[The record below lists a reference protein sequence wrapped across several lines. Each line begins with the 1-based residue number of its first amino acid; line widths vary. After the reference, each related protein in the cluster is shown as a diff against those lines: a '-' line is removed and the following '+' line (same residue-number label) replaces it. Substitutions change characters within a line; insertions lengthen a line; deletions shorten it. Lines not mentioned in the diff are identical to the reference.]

1 MEFYT
6 VLSDPEVMAKA
17 IKNPDDVVREIDTY
31 VKTSNNVDEQAGSK
45 IKLEC
50 LVSAT
55 CLLFNIYKSRLN
67 ALRIEKLREHAKRGH
82 ESKSRPVRERGKP
95 ADKIIKS
102 DCVPASMIASSAT
115 QIKLAIALFLSTR
128 LSDSM
133 RKSLVAVVANRDDD
147 SNADFLMTLFESQT
161 TMVANIREYIQQQD
175 AESSSVLKKSN
186 ERYIICAM
194 IELSDLL
201 KEKIHCKLAMDINC
215 KKYITYVQQYLD
227 VDRIKT
233 IVPFEPAISRYL
245 KLSIALCSQKTE
257 LRTVHQHFLQD
268 PKGAIDVVIRGL
280 PSLKEKT
287 ISGVSDKG
295 RVFNSDE
302 VYQCHK
308 GPPGYTRDIVATYH
322 KFGPVLYKILTYSD
336 CLYDVIGRTTE
347 TVDQNGFVTKI
358 DELFDR
364 IPWDKRLT
372 MLSEFRAKVVITN
385 INGDDLNNYD
395 GESSDITVGWF
406 NDDGLSCSKTFTMRK
421 PKTIKIKSEGEADV
435 EM

>member
-1 MEFYT
+1 MKFYKD
-6 VLSDPEVMAKA
+6 LSVSESMAKA

-31 VKTSNNVDEQAGSK
+31 VKTSNNVDEQTSSK

-55 CLLFNIYKSRLN
+55 CLLSNIYKSRLN
-67 ALRIEKLREHAKRGH
+67 ALRTDKLRENAKRGH
-82 ESKSRPVRERGKP
+82 ESKSRPVRERGRP
-95 ADKIIKS
+95 AAKISKS
-102 DCVPASMIASSAT
+102 ECVPASMIVSSAT

-133 RKSLVAVVANRDDD
+133 RKALVSIIANQDDD
-147 SNADFLMTLFESQT
+147 SNADVLMTLFESQT
-161 TMVANIREYIQQQD
+161 TMAANIREYIQKHD
-175 AESSSVLKKSN
+175 AVLKKSN

-194 IELSDLL
+194 IELSELL
-201 KEKIHCKLAMDINC
+201 KEQIHCRLAMDINC
-215 KKYITYVQQYLD
+215 KKYITYIQQYLD
-227 VDRIKT
+227 ADRIKS

-245 KLSIALCSQKTE
+245 KLSIALCSHKTE
-257 LRTVHQHFLQD
+257 RNTVHQHFLHD

-280 PSLKEKT
+280 PSMQKKN

-406 NDDGLSCSKTFTMRK
+406 NDDGLSCSKTFTMK
-421 PKTIKIKSEGEADV
+421 KSKSIKIKSEDEAYVD
-435 EM
+435 M